1 MEDSKKYT
9 KLFSLI
15 LLVSIFAGWQ
25 VMLLV
30 AILLLLFGKVEEPV
44 KKMAIAVI
52 TFAAGLAL
60 FNLFWELIS
69 SGISLVISGITSL
82 ITFFNSYLDSPISIL
97 NLQRYLFNPIQVVVA
112 FLDLA
117 IKYAITF
124 MKFCFIVAM
133 LAGKEMKSNFIFD
146 KIKGFITKFTDFVSE
161 KSVVDQSTEN

>member
-117 IKYAITF
+117 IKYGVMA
-124 MKFCFIVAM
+124 
-133 LAGKEMKSNFIFD
+133 KSS
-146 KIKGFITKFTDFVSE
+146 KLLSSG
-161 KSVVDQSTEN
+161 